1 MDIDGDGG
9 RPEFG
14 LRGQRRGTES
24 DKGTSANSLSGQGKI
39 AAQQI
44 RHGTADK
51 PTAKRQVVNNS
62 ARTALIA
69 GTAGSKFQP
78 GRCAGSKEN
87 SRGETDSPNK
97 QWSRLSRIVP
107 DPWTDPQPTRSILK

>member
-9 RPEFG
+9 RPEFE

-24 DKGTSANSLSGQGKI
+24 DKGTAANSLSGQRKI
-39 AAQQI
+39 AAQRI
-44 RHGTADK
+44 SHGTADK

-62 ARTALIA
+62 ALTALIA

-78 GRCAGSKEN
+78 GRCASSKEN
-87 SRGETDSPNK
+87 SRGETDSPDK
-97 QWSRLSRIVP
+97 QWVQ
-107 DPWTDPQPTRSILK
+107 TVKNC

>member
-1 MDIDGDGG
+1 MV
-9 RPEFG
+9 
-14 LRGQRRGTES
+14 
-24 DKGTSANSLSGQGKI
+24 
-39 AAQQI
+39 
-44 RHGTADK
+44 TADDQNSDFVVNGAEQKVIREPPQSRSPAKEKSLPSKSAMALPCK

-78 GRCAGSKEN
+78 DRCAGSKEN

-97 QWSRLSRIVP
+97 QWVHAVKNSS
-107 DPWTDPQPTRSILK
+107 

>member
-1 MDIDGDGG
+1 MVMADD
-9 RPEFG
+9 
-14 LRGQRRGTES
+14 
-24 DKGTSANSLSGQGKI
+24 ANSDFVVN
-39 AAQQI
+39 AAEQKVMREPPQIRSPAKEKSLPSKI
-44 RHGTADK
+44 RHGTGDK

-87 SRGETDSPNK
+87 KMGDG
-97 QWSRLSRIVP
+97 LS
-107 DPWTDPQPTRSILK
+107 K

>member
-1 MDIDGDGG
+1 MLMRLFTVASHNRGNILTLVKPGIMT
-9 RPEFG
+9 PPALAPQSILVG
-14 LRGQRRGTES
+14 LRG
-24 DKGTSANSLSGQGKI
+24 DSALTDTLKGKI
-39 AAQQI
+39 AVNKPPS
-44 RHGTADK
+44 DK

-87 SRGETDSPNK
+87 KMGDG
-97 QWSRLSRIVP
+97 LS
-107 DPWTDPQPTRSILK
+107 K